1 MPDRKQ
7 IAELK
12 QILHKQQ
19 QELMALEQT
28 GNEAAAVVELDQTRV
43 GRLSRMDAL
52 QGQAMS
58 QHRERRRENQLR
70 KIAISLS
77 NIENGDYGFCHEC
90 GEDIALKRLEFDP
103 TSTLCINCANESDN
117 RID

>member
-58 QHRERRRENQLR
+58 QERIRRRELQRNR
-70 KIAISLS
+70 IAAALARIDQD
-77 NIENGDYGFCHEC
+77 DYGYCTEC
-90 GEDIALKRLEFDP
+90 GEEIAFERLKIDP
-103 TSTLCINCANESDN
+103 TATLCIRCANEKS
-117 RID
+117 

>member
-1 MPDRKQ
+1 MPDSKQ

-12 QILHKQQ
+12 QILHRQ
-19 QELMALEQT
+19 QEELTALEHT

-58 QHRERRRENQLR
+58 QERIRRRELQQKR
-70 KIAISLS
+70 IAAALARIDRD
-77 NIENGDYGFCHEC
+77 DYGYCAEC
-90 GEDIALKRLEFDP
+90 GEEIAFERLKFDP
-103 TSTLCINCANESDN
+103 TATLCINCANENS
-117 RID
+117 